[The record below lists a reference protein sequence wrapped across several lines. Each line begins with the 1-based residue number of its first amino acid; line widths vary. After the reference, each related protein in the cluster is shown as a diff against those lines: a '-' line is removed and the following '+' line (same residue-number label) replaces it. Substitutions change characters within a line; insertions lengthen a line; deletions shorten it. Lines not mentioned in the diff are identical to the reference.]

1 METSLVV
8 IKGRSP
14 LTKQFCNFFVP
25 RRRPSALFV
34 LLTVADDVDL
44 EGVRADLA
52 AVVLGPVGLLAQV
65 QLRHDG
71 RTDRRGRHRKA
82 ARSRRP
88 RSASQPQPRSLLRIF
103 DNFTVIHQRRRRR
116 PTGFA
121 PSSPPPP
128 PAFQSWKMRRALSSC
143 GIL

>member
-25 RRRPSALFV
+25 RRPSALFV

-44 EGVRADLA
+44 EGVRDLA

-82 ARSRRP
+82 AR
-88 RSASQPQPRSLLRIF
+88 PQPTASISLSTSAQVAPPHLRQLHRHPSATAAAADRF
-103 DNFTVIHQRRRRR
+103 CSFLPATA
-116 PTGFA
+116 TGFPILQKA
-121 PSSPPPP
+121 P
-128 PAFQSWKMRRALSSC
+128 RAL
-143 GIL
+143 